1 MTHFKNLAEALGCGV
16 ATMPDAKGLFNE
28 SHQLYMG
35 TYWAGLSSPHV
46 INVVENSDL
55 MIFAGAVLNDYTT
68 VGWTA
73 LINPKTCVE
82 MFPHKVV
89 VCGKLYMHV
98 MLPDLLMALSVRATK
113 KEVSI
118 NLYVHCSSV
127 LLMMHNCEAPE
138 ERLLRI

>member
-1 MTHFKNLAEALGCGV
+1 
-16 ATMPDAKGLFNE
+16 MPDAKGLFNE
-28 SHQLYMG
+28 SHHLYMG

-73 LINPKTCVE
+73 LINPKTSVE
-82 MFPHKVV
+82 IFPEKVV

-98 MLPDLLMALSVRATK
+98 MLADLLMALAVRTTK
-113 KEVSI
+113 KEV
-118 NLYVHCSSV
+118 
-127 LLMMHNCEAPE
+127 
-138 ERLLRI
+138 